1 MTVLLDPVEAPKH
14 GGRRADQRQVV
25 ANRYALDVGAVGQ
38 GRRVH
43 LLHPQAKQVGPDFTP
58 LARTCLALQAGGQ
71 LVVAVEEEEG
81 RWPGVCKVCCRPKG
95 PKGLLAEQFR
105 QAGIAAYVVEGVFKV
120 DEECDCVHKQK
131 SID

>member
-1 MTVLLDPVEAPKH
+1 MYV
-14 GGRRADQRQVV
+14 
-25 ANRYALDVGAVGQ
+25 
-38 GRRVH
+38 
-43 LLHPQAKQVGPDFTP
+43 
-58 LARTCLALQAGGQ
+58 CLALQAGGQ

-120 DEECDCVHKQK
+120 DEECDCVLGSSLKQLLHAMDCPLAAPRNPHPK
-131 SID
+131 